1 MACEICLRI
10 MLEGKELNVSVEEEL
25 SIYIGFQVPDVVK
38 ELRTQRAGSVQTES
52 QYVSLQ

>member
-10 MLEGKELNVSVEEEL
+10 MLEGKELNVSIEEEL
-25 SIYIGFQVPDVVK
+25 LIYIGFQVPDVVK